1 VDAAAGT
8 VTGMDS
14 HEARFAEFLAAH
26 RGPRP
31 LVLPNAWDP
40 ASAAALFAAGF
51 AAVGTTSL
59 GVAASNGLPDGEGA
73 TRDATLDLARRM
85 AAMPGMVTVDIE
97 NGFSDDPETVARTA
111 RDLADLGIV
120 GINIEDGRAGGTLAD
135 PEAQAVVIAA
145 IKEECPNLFVNAR
158 TDAYWVGLD
167 RPLEHSLERAAR
179 YTAAGA
185 DGVFVPGAIPDADVR
200 TLVEQIDAPLNL
212 FFVPGRHRLDDL
224 AALGVAR
231 ISTGSLLYRTAIGA
245 AVDAA
250 TTIRDGGAPS
260 ADVPSYQDAQAWSIS
275 S

>member
-1 VDAAAGT
+1 
-8 VTGMDS
+8 MDTS
-14 HEARFAEFLAAH
+14 AARFAEFLAAH

-40 ASAAALFAAGF
+40 TSAAALFAAGF

-59 GVAASNGLPDGEGA
+59 GVAASHGLPDGEGA
-73 TRDATLDLARRM
+73 TREATLALARRM

-120 GINIEDGRAGGTLAD
+120 GVNIEDGRTGGTLAD
-135 PEAQAVVIAA
+135 PAAQATVIAA
-145 IKEECPNLFVNAR
+145 VKERCPHLFVNAR
-158 TDAYWVGLD
+158 TDAYWIGLD
-167 RPLEHSLERAAR
+167 RPLERTLERAAR

-185 DGVFVPGAIPDADVR
+185 DGVFVPGVIPDADVR
-200 TLVEQIDAPLNL
+200 TLVERIDAPLNL

-231 ISTGSLLYRTAIGA
+231 VSTGSLLYRTAIGA
-245 AVDAA
+245 AVNAA
-250 TTIRDGGAPS
+250 TAIRDGDAPS
-260 ADVPSYQDAQAWSIS
+260 ADVPSYQDVQA
-275 S
+275 